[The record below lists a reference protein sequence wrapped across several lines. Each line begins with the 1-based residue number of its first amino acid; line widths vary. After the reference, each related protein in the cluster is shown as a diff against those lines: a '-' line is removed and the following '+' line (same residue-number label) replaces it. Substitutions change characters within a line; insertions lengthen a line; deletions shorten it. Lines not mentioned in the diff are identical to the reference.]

1 MSKKSNS
8 TNNNII
14 TNKLWHWNKNST
26 SINYC
31 KLLRDILAE
40 NNLDEVFF
48 PYISK
53 LCEEFNFLNEVFNE
67 LYEITT
73 NNQLNKRQQIAAIIA
88 IQNDDGDEIFD
99 RAAAYEIY
107 DKMQELNPK
116 VQPLW
121 EQSDAEN
128 IDAIEMQEMGGG
140 AVPQNPNKAK
150 TAGKQ
155 SSKNAPDKPTLYPFQ
170 EKFLKEK
177 LDMIEI
183 MLISMSVMP
192 ITGWMWDFW
201 IICYALIYGKY
212 RLAITTCL
220 SWYIWS
226 FWALFGMYVNMG
238 PNLKLWYL
246 SDNSQKLKKV
256 LEDPELDKYDLDPYI
271 KTRVRVI
278 DGFPYLVDEEN
289 NVYSAIIENDGKI
302 GNINPEGKFVKTE
315 DVEEYEGVKPES

>member
-1 MSKKSNS
+1 MS
-8 TNNNII
+8 
-14 TNKLWHWNKNST
+14 NKLWHWNKNST

-40 NNLDEVFF
+40 NGLDDTFF

-53 LCEEFNFLNEVFNE
+53 LCEEFNFLNEVFND

-73 NNQLNKRQQIAAIIA
+73 NTQLNKGQQIRKIID
-88 IQNDDGDEIFD
+88 IQNGDGDEIFD

-121 EQSDAEN
+121 EQSDTQN
-128 IDAIEMQEMGGG
+128 IDAIELQEMGGG
-140 AVPQNPNKAK
+140 ATPSISTGT
-150 TAGKQ
+150 TA
-155 SSKNAPDKPTLYPFQ
+155 KNAPTGTTAKNAPTKPTLYPFQ
-170 EKFLKEK
+170 EKFLREK

-183 MLISMSVMP
+183 MLIAMSVTP
-192 ITGWMWDFW
+192 ITGWIWDFW

-220 SWYIWS
+220 SWYVWS
-226 FWALFGMYVNMG
+226 FWALFGMYINVG
-238 PNLKLWYL
+238 PNLKVWYL

-302 GNINPEGKFVKTE
+302 GNITPEGTFVKTE
-315 DVEEYEGVKPES
+315 DAEEYDGMEPKTV